1 MNKLDAALA
10 HAADGFWVFP
20 LQSGGK
26 KPPKGMHFKEMATRD
41 PNQIKA
47 WFQEPS
53 GYNIGIYT
61 GRYGDAGA
69 LLVVDVD
76 TKDGKRGEHELL
88 RLELEGCDFPDT
100 RTSST
105 PTGGRHLF
113 YRVDQPVRQG
123 VERLGDGLDHRSFGG
138 YVVAPGSAI
147 GGKEYV
153 TDRPG
158 PVVSAPGW
166 LIARCGIEHRERA
179 EPSAAAPLQVD
190 RSRAL
195 SRAVDYLRD
204 HAPLAVEGQGG
215 DLAAFKTAAKLKD
228 LGLSAVD
235 AVAAMGEHWN
245 LRCSP
250 PWDPLDLEQKVHNA
264 YRYGFEEPGAAA
276 PEVIFSKIETPEKP
290 RGRLF
295 YERFDDIEP
304 QIGKPALID
313 GLLDHGAMTVVYGD
327 SNQGK
332 TFIVLD
338 MGFAIARGV
347 PWMGK
352 DTEQG
357 GVVYVAAEGGG
368 NIRKRFKAL
377 RQHHAAHGVPLAL
390 VPCPVDLGGNGA
402 DVQPLLDLI
411 GHATADVG
419 RVALLVIDTLSRAMA
434 GGNENAPEDMT
445 AFVRNVDRIRNA
457 VHCHVIVVHH
467 SGKNKAN
474 GARGHSSL
482 RAATDTEIEIADKT
496 ITATKQRDMDAG
508 APIAFDLLPVQI
520 GTDAKGRAVTSCVV
534 VPSNRVVVDD
544 FLRKP
549 LKGNPAKLFA
559 VLEDLTEA
567 GANPAGKVHQDVWAE
582 DFGRRYYADAKG
594 KTARG
599 AFNRALSELL
609 GEGRIALESDFAW
622 PV

>member
-1 MNKLDAALA
+1 MRIVIMGDTGEGRSTLAFEIVKALQAATLVLVDDLVSDA
-10 HAADGFWVFP
+10 
-20 LQSGGK
+20 
-26 KPPKGMHFKEMATRD
+26 
-41 PNQIKA
+41 
-47 WFQEPS
+47 
-53 GYNIGIYT
+53 
-61 GRYGDAGA
+61 
-69 LLVVDVD
+69 
-76 TKDGKRGEHELL
+76 
-88 RLELEGCDFPDT
+88 
-100 RTSST
+100 
-105 PTGGRHLF
+105 
-113 YRVDQPVRQG
+113 
-123 VERLGDGLDHRSFGG
+123 
-138 YVVAPGSAI
+138 VVAM
-147 GGKEYV
+147 
-153 TDRPG
+153 
-158 PVVSAPGW
+158 
-166 LIARCGIEHRERA
+166 A
-179 EPSAAAPLQVD
+179 E
-190 RSRAL
+190 
-195 SRAVDYLRD
+195 
-204 HAPLAVEGQGG
+204 
-215 DLAAFKTAAKLKD
+215 
-228 LGLSAVD
+228 
-235 AVAAMGEHWN
+235 WN
-245 LRCSP
+245 ARCSP

-264 YRYGFEEPGAAA
+264 YRYGFEEPGASA

-338 MGFAIARGV
+338 MGFAIARGA

-357 GVVYVAAEGGG
+357 GVIYVAAEGGG

-377 RQHHAAHGVPLAL
+377 RQHYGARGVPLAL
-390 VPCPVDLGGNGA
+390 VPCPVDLGGNGV
-402 DVQPLLDLI
+402 DVQPLLDLV
-411 GHATADVG
+411 GQATADVG
-419 RVALLVIDTLSRAMA
+419 AVALLVIDTLSRAMA

-482 RAATDTEIEIADKT
+482 RAATDTEIEVAEKT

-534 VPSNRVVVDD
+534 VPSNRVVVED
-544 FLRKP
+544 FARKP
-549 LKGNPAKLFA
+549 LTKNQAKAFA
-559 VLEDLTEA
+559 VLEDMCAASPTGKAHIDAWRDEFARMHYPEA
-567 GANPAGKVHQDVWAE
+567 SPATV
-582 DFGRRYYADAKG
+582 
-594 KTARG
+594 KTTHK
-599 AFNRALSELL
+599 RAVAGLQS
-609 GEGRIALESDFAW
+609 EGRIAIESDFAW